1 MPPLPWKFDFEQARV
16 GAPPFTWTGAGGKFS
31 VQDQGGNKVLTKL
44 TDIPLYARARTNFGA
59 VDMANYTLQADVKV
73 KETIIGEGDRA
84 IHKAPDAGII
94 NQRYVLEVKGTDQE
108 ICLHIWPT
116 ALPYSL
122 NQTIPY
128 KWKAD
133 EWYRLKLMVQ
143 QASDR
148 AIVRGKVWP
157 ANEPEPQEWTVQIDD
172 TVPNRNG
179 NPGLWGFSND
189 HEIYYD
195 NIIVTENK
203 P

>member
-1 MPPLPWKFDFEQARV
+1 MQE
-16 GAPPFTWTGAGGKFS
+16 
-31 VQDQGGNKVLTKL
+31 QGGNKALTKL
-44 TDIPLYARARTNFGA
+44 TDIPLYARARTNFGS
-59 VDMANYTLQADVKV
+59 VEMANYTVQADVKV
-73 KETIIGEGDRA
+73 KETVIGEAGHE
-84 IHKAPDAGII
+84 IHKMPDAGII
-94 NQRYVLEVKGTDQE
+94 DQRYVLEIKGTNQE

-122 NQTIPY
+122 NQTVPY
-128 KWKAD
+128 NWKAD
-133 EWYRLKLMVQ
+133 TAYRLKLMVQ

-148 AIVRGKVWP
+148 AIVKGKVWP
-157 ANEPEPQEWTVQIDD
+157 ASETEPQDWMVSMDD

-189 HEIYYD
+189 LEIYYD

>member
-1 MPPLPWKFDFEQARV
+1 M
-16 GAPPFTWTGAGGKFS
+16 
-31 VQDQGGNKVLTKL
+31 
-44 TDIPLYARARTNFGA
+44 
-59 VDMANYTLQADVKV
+59 
-73 KETIIGEGDRA
+73 
-84 IHKAPDAGII
+84 
-94 NQRYVLEVKGTDQE
+94 LEIKGTDQE

-148 AIVRGKVWP
+148 AIVSGKVWP
-157 ANEPEPQEWTVQIDD
+157 ANEQEPAEWTVQMDD